1 MPIEHNRINIT
12 AEIISL
18 KYIIDLIFLL
28 NWECFNLVI
37 NRYTYLKLQRQ
48 SPEEKAKQEMKFIK
62 RIYYFKGTT
71 VIIKTAW
78 K

>member
-1 MPIEHNRINIT
+1 MPIEHNRLNIT
-12 AEIISL
+12 AVIILL

-37 NRYTYLKLQRQ
+37 NRYTYLKLQRW
-48 SPEEKAKQEMKFIK
+48 SPEEKVKQEMKFIK

-71 VIIKTAW
+71 VIIKTVW